1 MFLLNSCLNLFSAA
15 LSPELPFSRSYGDI
29 LPSSL
34 TMLLPPALGSS
45 PCLPVSV
52 CGTGPYG
59 TIVAFP
65 GSSSAS
71 FPTLFRSFT
80 GCPPPC
86 ILTHG
91 RHPAPPVF
99 PFPAEA
105 YSLRPHIS
113 DHPELRILNLMSITY
128 ASPPRLRS
136 RLPQGRSALPWKPLA
151 FGLKD
156 SYLHLATHS
165 GILSSCRST
174 ARLRTASL
182 LHQCSP
188 TDLIHPQV
196 HQIPWLR

>member
-1 MFLLNSCLNLFSAA
+1 
-15 LSPELPFSRSYGDI
+15 
-29 LPSSL
+29 
-34 TMLLPPALGSS
+34 MLLPPALGSS

-65 GSSSAS
+65 GSQSAS
-71 FPTLFRSFT
+71 FPTFFRSFISSLF
-80 GCPPPC
+80 PC

-91 RHPAPPVF
+91 WLLTLPVF

-105 YSLRPHIS
+105 FFLRPHIS
-113 DHPELRILNLMSITY
+113 DHPELRIINLMSITY

-165 GILSSCRST
+165 GILSSCMST
-174 ARLRTASL
+174 ARFRTASL

-188 TDLIHPQV
+188 TDHLYPQV
-196 HQIPWLR
+196 QLIPWLRWRVSAPCIFGAGPLG